1 MKERNN
7 IKISLIIPVF
17 NIEKYV
23 YKCLCSVVEQTKMP
37 DEVII
42 IDDCSQ
48 DKTSIICD
56 EFSKKYSFIKTIH
69 LTQNGGVS
77 KARNVGIEVSNGKYL
92 LFIDGDD
99 ILSKYYVE
107 KILDNIE
114 KFKADLLIGNY
125 TTAENYLDQFENC
138 CIKNNINN
146 IELVNLSDSVTTMY
160 PMLND
165 NFEEIASA
173 VKINGSTQNIT
184 YSADSK
190 YTSSMILSGI
200 KAALDKAVVTDSK

>member
-56 EFSKKYSFIKTIH
+56 ESSKKYSFIKTIH
-69 LTQNGGVS
+69 LTQNGG
-77 KARNVGIEVSNGKYL
+77 GE
-92 LFIDGDD
+92 
-99 ILSKYYVE
+99 
-107 KILDNIE
+107 
-114 KFKADLLIGNY
+114 
-125 TTAENYLDQFENC
+125 
-138 CIKNNINN
+138 
-146 IELVNLSDSVTTMY
+146 
-160 PMLND
+160 
-165 NFEEIASA
+165 
-173 VKINGSTQNIT
+173 
-184 YSADSK
+184 
-190 YTSSMILSGI
+190 
-200 KAALDKAVVTDSK
+200 